1 MKAILRAMPALFRQ
15 SLAEMFQY
23 RGEMVLWAVWGV
35 VYPAVAMAMWGV
47 AVHGSPD
54 GETIGGYTPSD
65 FAAYFWLTM
74 VVGHATT
81 AWDVYEMGWLIRSGR
96 MSARLLRPLL
106 PIWHSLADN
115 FAYKVLTLTIL
126 VPLWLLVIA
135 VAEPTFQTGRFELLV
150 AVPVVLLAAVLNYLW
165 GYNLA
170 LLAFWFTRMDAIGHF
185 WFGATLFLGGRLA
198 PLTIMPDPVQ
208 RIASALPFKWVIW
221 FPAEALAGRLSPAAV
236 YSGMVNQ
243 LIWIAVALIVFVV
256 MWRRSVRRYSA
267 VGA

>member
-1 MKAILRAMPALFRQ
+1 MRAVLRALPALFRLA
-15 SLAEMFQY
+15 LAEMFQY
-23 RGEMVLWAVWGV
+23 RGEIVLWAVWGV
-35 VYPAVAMAMWGV
+35 VYPSVAMAMWGV
-47 AVHGSPD
+47 AVKGSPG
-54 GETIGGYTPSD
+54 GEAIGGYTPSD

-81 AWDVYEMGWLIRSGR
+81 AWDIYEMSWLVRSGR

-106 PIWHSLADN
+106 PIWHSVADN
-115 FAYKVLTLTIL
+115 LAYKVLTLTIL
-126 VPLWLLVIA
+126 VPLWLLVIV
-135 VAEPTFQTGRFELLV
+135 VAQPSFQTGRFELLV
-150 AVPVVLLAAVLNYLW
+150 GIPVLVLAAVLHYLW

-170 LLAFWFTRMDAIGHF
+170 LLAFWFTRMDAIGQF
-185 WFGATLFLGGRLA
+185 WFGAGLFLGGRLA

-221 FPAEALAGRLSPAAV
+221 FPAEALAGWLKPGAV

-243 LIWIAVALIVFVV
+243 LIWIVLGLVVFHV
-256 MWRRSVRRYSA
+256 MWRLSIRRYSA